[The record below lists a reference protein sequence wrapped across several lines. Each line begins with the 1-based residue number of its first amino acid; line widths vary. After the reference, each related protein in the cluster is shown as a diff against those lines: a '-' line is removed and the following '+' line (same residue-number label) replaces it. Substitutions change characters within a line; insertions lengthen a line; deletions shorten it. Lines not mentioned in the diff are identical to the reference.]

1 MRTGN
6 DVFRRAISLL
16 GYTGADGAVNGAQSA
31 ELFRRG
37 LNIVNQVMADIWP
50 LERKDA
56 YIPLSN
62 INDDIPL
69 SQYAVESTMLYGVAM
84 FLAQSEGDGENQ
96 QFSSSLYQQQRNAV
110 QCADKP
116 AFGQI
121 EACDKERYHKHAKHC
136 KLVWKVHFCFSV
148 TVLRVVPIT
157 A

>member
-6 DVFRRAISLL
+6 DVFRRAMSLL

-69 SQYAVESTMLYGVAM
+69 SQYAVKAPSSTA
-84 FLAQSEGDGENQ
+84 
-96 QFSSSLYQQQRNAV
+96 SLCFWHSPRGTGKTSNFI
-110 QCADKP
+110 P
-116 AFGQI
+116 ACISRSG
-121 EACDKERYHKHAKHC
+121 
-136 KLVWKVHFCFSV
+136 
-148 TVLRVVPIT
+148 TP
-157 A
+157 

>member
-1 MRTGN
+1 MVGAFLMPILRGDRMKTGN
-6 DVFRRAISLL
+6 DVFRRAMSLL

-69 SQYAVESTMLYGVAM
+69 SQYAEIGRAHV
-84 FLAQSEGDGENQ
+84 
-96 QFSSSLYQQQRNAV
+96 
-110 QCADKP
+110 
-116 AFGQI
+116 
-121 EACDKERYHKHAKHC
+121 
-136 KLVWKVHFCFSV
+136 
-148 TVLRVVPIT
+148 
-157 A
+157 

>member
-84 FLAQSEGDGENQ
+84 FLAQSEEDGENQ
-96 QFSSSLYQQQRNAV
+96 QFYSSLYQQKRNAV
-110 QCADKP
+110 KRPPVRRVDTLP
-116 AFGQI
+116 N
-121 EACDKERYHKHAKHC
+121 
-136 KLVWKVHFCFSV
+136 VWED
-148 TVLRVVPIT
+148 
-157 A
+157 

>member
-6 DVFRRAISLL
+6 DVFRRAMSLL

-50 LERKDA
+50 LERTDA

-69 SQYAVESTMLYGVAM
+69 SQRRRRKRHPLRRRYVFGAVRGGRGKSAVLFQPVSAETERREAPASATGRRATECVGGLTCVFQKCRQVRSTG
-84 FLAQSEGDGENQ
+84 
-96 QFSSSLYQQQRNAV
+96 
-110 QCADKP
+110 
-116 AFGQI
+116 
-121 EACDKERYHKHAKHC
+121 
-136 KLVWKVHFCFSV
+136 
-148 TVLRVVPIT
+148 
-157 A
+157 

>member
-6 DVFRRAISLL
+6 DVFRRAMSLL

-69 SQYAVESTMLYGVAM
+69 SQYAVESAILYGVAM
-84 FLAQSEGDGENQ
+84 FWRSPRETGKINS
-96 QFSSSLYQQQRNAV
+96 FI
-110 QCADKP
+110 P
-116 AFGQI
+116 ACISRSG
-121 EACDKERYHKHAKHC
+121 
-136 KLVWKVHFCFSV
+136 
-148 TVLRVVPIT
+148 TP
-157 A
+157 

>member
-6 DVFRRAISLL
+6 DVFRRAMSLL

-69 SQYAVESTMLYGVAM
+69 SQ
-84 FLAQSEGDGENQ
+84 GDGENQ
-96 QFSSSLYQQQRNAV
+96 QFYSSLYQQKRNAV
-110 QCADKP
+110 KRPPVRRGDVLP
-116 AFGQI
+116 N
-121 EACDKERYHKHAKHC
+121 
-136 KLVWKVHFCFSV
+136 VWED
-148 TVLRVVPIT
+148 
-157 A
+157 